1 MTNTPILIIGASGKV
16 GRRVVANLA
25 AMNRATRPASRRTA
39 LPFDWQDRSNW
50 AEHFAGVETAFV
62 SYYPD
67 LASPQGADDIAA
79 LVEIAKA
86 AGLRRMV
93 LLSGRGESG
102 AVRAENVLR
111 NSGLGYT
118 VLRAAFFNQNFS
130 EGLMY
135 PGVMGGVLALPAG
148 SRAEPFVDVDDI
160 AEIAASALTD
170 DRHHNR
176 LYELTGPRLLTFA
189 DAVAEIS
196 AASGRTVVYAPISL
210 DDFHTAMA
218 GEIGP
223 DDASL
228 YTELFREL
236 FDGRNE
242 SLTDGVQQALG
253 RPPRDF
259 ADYCRDVA
267 HSSAWNQAA

>member
-1 MTNTPILIIGASGKV
+1 MTNTPILVIGASGKV

-25 AMNRATRPASRRTA
+25 AMNRATRPVGRRTA

-50 AEHFAGVETAFV
+50 AQHFAGVETAFV
-62 SYYPD
+62 AYYPD
-67 LASPQGADDIAA
+67 LAAPQGADDIAA
-79 LVEIAKA
+79 LAEIAKA
-86 AGLRRMV
+86 AGLKRMV

-135 PGVMGGVLALPAG
+135 PGVMGGVIALPAG
-148 SRAEPFVDVDDI
+148 MCAEPFVDVGDI
-160 AEIAASALTD
+160 AEIAAFALTD
-170 DRHHNR
+170 DRHHNQ

-196 AASGRTVVYAPISL
+196 AASGRTVTYAPISL
-210 DDFHTAMA
+210 DDFHAAMA

-223 DDASL
+223 DDATL

-253 RPPRDF
+253 RSPRDF
-259 ADYCRDVA
+259 ADYCRGVVRSGGWA
-267 HSSAWNQAA
+267 EAA